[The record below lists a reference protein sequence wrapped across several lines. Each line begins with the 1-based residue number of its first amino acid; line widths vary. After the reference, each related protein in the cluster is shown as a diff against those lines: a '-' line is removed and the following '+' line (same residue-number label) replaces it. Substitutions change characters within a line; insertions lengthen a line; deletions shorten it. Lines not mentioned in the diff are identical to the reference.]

1 MRKIL
6 FRGKVKGS
14 DKNPDGLWV
23 YGFPYQENDE
33 WFILYD
39 FAGAFGNGRMQ
50 KNEVIKETVGQ
61 FTGLTDKNGKE
72 IFEGD
77 VFSDSLGYNA
87 IVEWDEKNAR
97 YLGLTTKNR
106 AIMYI
111 GREPQVT
118 VIGNIHDNPKLLN
131 Q

>member
-61 FTGLTDKNGKE
+61 FTGLTDKKGIE
-72 IFEGD
+72 IFEND
-77 VFSDSLGYNA
+77 
-87 IVEWDEKNAR
+87 IVKGIYENSYYVVR
-97 YLGLTTKNR
+97 YENGAFYTNIGLVGLN
-106 AIMYI
+106 
-111 GREPQVT
+111 EFE
-118 VIGNIHDNPKLLN
+118 VIGNVHDNPELLK
-131 Q
+131 